1 MRRASLLIWPL
12 AGLLA
17 GCISPGPFP
26 SLAQRPGENEPI
38 EEPVRTAPV
47 VADDARLAARLA
59 ELVGQARQG
68 MAAFNTAYG
77 PAERLARNAGASGSD
92 SWVEAQQALSR
103 LEASRGETTAAAS
116 DLDQLNRARADQ
128 PTSAEDQAAID
139 SAIAEID
146 RLAEE
151 QTARIRRVTALIE
164 S

>member
-1 MRRASLLIWPL
+1 MRRFSLLLPL

-26 SLAQRPGENEPI
+26 SLAQRPGENDPI
-38 EEPVRTAPV
+38 EEPVRAAPA
-47 VADDARLAARLA
+47 VANDASLRARLA

-68 MAAFNTAYG
+68 MAAFNLAYG

-103 LEASRGETTAAAS
+103 LEASRGETTSTAS
-116 DLDQLNRARADQ
+116 ELDQLNRARADL
-128 PTSAEDQAAID
+128 PTSAEDKAAID
-139 SAIAEID
+139 AAIAEVD

-151 QTARIRRVTALIE
+151 QTTRIRQVTALIE
-164 S
+164 R